1 MRNAL
6 CISVLARKQP
16 WPAVLI
22 NLMASS
28 MFAKETEQYSCGIMR
43 NAIIHRQTFRVRQV
57 MDYNEIH
64 QGLSWEQPREGKH
77 EI

>member
-1 MRNAL
+1 M
-6 CISVLARKQP
+6 ARFLNK
-16 WPAVLI
+16 
-22 NLMASS
+22 SD
-28 MFAKETEQYSCGIMR
+28 GILDVCVGNGTVFMR
-43 NAIIHRQTFRVRQV
+43 NAIIHRQTFRVRQA